1 MIYQFIFNS
10 VQVAID
16 TVTRT
21 ISHKEEGLTGVTR
34 KYRVGDYRQD
44 PESKSIVVTN
54 YTWLEDVNG
63 NIIAVENQKKPII
76 RAYNRTHKTSQ
87 GQIIFDFFAGLV
99 SDLSL
104 LELTT
109 LATANNQ
116 LENMKEVFIE
126 SVPCFNPY
134 NNWAF
139 FYPVQLLNNGVD
151 IQKVDESSLDANNGL
166 IVLNVGNK
174 VDGYSYEYSIDGGT
188 TWSTS
193 GTFTNLTP
201 AEYTVTARNTIHN
214 IPATFKKI
222 TINKYTNLG

>member
-10 VQVAID
+10 VQVTID
-16 TVTRT
+16 TVNRT
-21 ISHKEEGLTGVTR
+21 ITHSEKSLTGVTR

-63 NIIAVENQKKPII
+63 NIIAVDALKKPIV

-104 LELTT
+104 LELTI
-109 LATANNQ
+109 LATTNNQ
-116 LENMKEVFIE
+116 LENMKDVFLE

-134 NNWAF
+134 NNWSF
-139 FYPVQLLNNGVD
+139 FYPTQLLNNGVD
-151 IQKVDESSLDANNGL
+151 IQKVDESALDANNGM

-174 VDGYSYEYSIDGGT
+174 LAGYNYEYSIDNGSS
-188 TWSTS
+188 WSVN
-193 GTFTNLTP
+193 GTFNNLVPNT
-201 AEYTVTARNTIHN
+201 YTVTAKNTIHN
-214 IPATFKKI
+214 IPATPKQI
-222 TINKYTNLG
+222 TITKYSAE